1 MVMCIHSAPPS
12 PFVRLYSLSH
22 VTGIRFLNICFLNS
36 LCLVMAVA
44 VPLFLGRLACWALD
58 ISVMVVAIL
67 MLRVF
72 AALRAGLW
80 TAVAAGGLG
89 YVFLSLCV

>member
-1 MVMCIHSAPPS
+1 
-12 PFVRLYSLSH
+12 
-22 VTGIRFLNICFLNS
+22 
-36 LCLVMAVA
+36 MAVA
-44 VPLFLGRLACWALD
+44 VPLFLGRLACWVLD
-58 ISVMVVAIL
+58 ISVVVVAIL

-89 YVFLSLCV
+89 YVVSATVCDVAMVWRVILRWCGV